1 MRIIKELP
9 HSPKKYLFSDK
20 LLILEFFLLKK
31 IIQLVT
37 RPTQNKLDEINF
49 DRKINIILVSF
60 PSISFLLY
68 FNKSSTSN
76 WNYPTSSPPFV
87 EISSLFGNSLKRDS
101 SIDTDSNEWMD
112 RSSGMEKI
120 MGSLE
125 GLVAERA
132 QCKTC
137 QTSCDMEGAPMA
149 IYRPD
154 TSYPRSD
161 LSPCYELTRRGHD
174 PRCSFQA
181 FFIPP
186 PITKP

>member
-1 MRIIKELP
+1 M
-9 HSPKKYLFSDK
+9 KYRA
-20 LLILEFFLLKK
+20 
-31 IIQLVT
+31 
-37 RPTQNKLDEINF
+37 RPTIDITLFQITLA
-49 DRKINIILVSF
+49 SF
-60 PSISFLLY
+60 F
-68 FNKSSTSN
+68 SN
-76 WNYPTSSPPFV
+76 RVENSP
-87 EISSLFGNSLKRDS
+87 LFGNFRSKGTRSISRQIRKGVKRLNDY
-101 SIDTDSNEWMD
+101 DDG
-112 RSSGMEKI
+112 SSGMEKSWGS
-120 MGSLE
+120 GSLE

-181 FFIPP
+181 FLYPRQ
-186 PITKP
+186 